1 MISRVE
7 RIHLDALKLPALAAE
22 IIASELVAAVA
33 MRGSATL
40 CLSGGST
47 PQRTYELLARQSDV
61 PWNQIQIFFGDERC
75 VPPDDADSNYRMAR
89 LSLFEP
95 ARISEVSVRRMRGE
109 DPDYQAAARDY
120 EALLP
125 PSFDV
130 LVLGIGEDGH
140 TASLFPRAAALH
152 ETRRVVHVVGD
163 KLPPNR
169 LTLTPPALRCARL
182 VTVLAAGRGKA
193 RAVQRALEGDLDIDA
208 CPAQIARDAVWL
220 IDPEAASGLIGIWS
234 A

>member
-1 MISRVE
+1 MASRIE
-7 RIHLDALKLPALAAE
+7 RIHLDAQKLPALAAE
-22 IIASELVAAVA
+22 IIASELLTAVTA
-33 MRGSATL
+33 RGSATL

-47 PQRTYELLARQSDV
+47 PQQTYELLARASDV
-61 PWNQIQIFFGDERC
+61 PWNQVQIFFGDERC
-75 VPPDDADSNYRMAR
+75 VPPDHVDSNYRMAR

-95 ARISEVSVRRMRGE
+95 AGISDASVRRMRGE
-109 DPDYQAAARDY
+109 DPDYAAAARDY

-125 PSFDV
+125 PAFDV

-152 ETRRVVHVVGD
+152 EMRRVVHVVGE
-163 KLPPNR
+163 KQPPNR
-169 LTLTPPALRCARL
+169 LTLTPAVLQCARL
-182 VTVLAAGRGKA
+182 VTVLAVGRGKA
-193 RAVQRALEGDLDIDA
+193 QAVQRALEGELDIDA

-220 IDPEAASGLIGIWS
+220 IDPEAASGLVGIWK